1 MQAHLWSETIR
12 TSKRRDYM
20 TFPRLLAFAERSWYK
35 AKFED
40 SQLPSQ
46 LRMEM
51 EMNDWEDFANTLGY
65 KELRR
70 LDEIGI
76 QYRIPP
82 PGARLLQ
89 LLHNPLIRLYTYNDI
104 YVHVRANFHSS
115 NISWNTD
122 IYCRHK

>member
-20 TFPRLLAFAERSWYK
+20 TFPRLLAFAERSWHK

-51 EMNDWEDFANTLGY
+51 ERDDWEDFANTLGY

-89 LLHNPLIRLYTYNDI
+89 FPHNLLVRLYTYSDMYMCERTLIARTSFGN
-104 YVHVRANFHSS
+104 VF
-115 NISWNTD
+115 
-122 IYCRHK
+122 